1 VSPTTADG
9 PGAGPEEPTR
19 TQADAPEF
27 AADAPAAPPAW
38 WPQGED
44 EPRRRPDP
52 PQPARR
58 RRRRWPWVV
67 AALFVLIVAGLAIL
81 AIPLL
86 KVRSDAN
93 AARAALVAGVEA
105 LRKGNLD
112 TAQDRVASART
123 RIDRASGAVNGIGG
137 DVWSKIP
144 VAGGAID
151 DVRHLVSALDDAT
164 AIGEIGVRLYPT
176 VLGDQ
181 ASLVT
186 DDTVDMT
193 ALANVTSAAEEVGA
207 HLAAAHAS
215 LEEVAANAPLVGSA
229 IGDARDAAMLE
240 VTKWQGS
247 LDRYQPLL
255 EVLPTALGVDG
266 DVSYLI
272 AIMNPAEMRSS
283 GGATLSLGQM
293 TFANGKATF
302 GNAGS
307 TTDFTDNNEPISWP
321 PVPDNPW
328 HRAPP
333 SKLVNASF
341 SPNWTTSGEELLRAW
356 QATSGEECDALIA
369 IDLQAIGRLF
379 EITGPLDVPGYGRL
393 TAGNFV
399 KTLAGSYDRFDN
411 PEKRKRINEA
421 LIPVLRAKLL
431 DGGYFVQKAQALLGA
446 AAGRHFTT
454 YFRDEAIE
462 NTVKSLGIAGDLSTT
477 EHDYI
482 GVFSQ
487 NTNASKVDYWE
498 RRTVASDITVHDDGS
513 ADVTL
518 TVTVNNDT
526 PPYTRTAPD
535 PHRGYF
541 TRWSLPNATIY
552 LPIGA
557 QISAVSVDG
566 SPVSPALQSERGR
579 SFFQQ
584 SMTIAPNSTAILQ
597 VSYHVPAAAV
607 INSDGS
613 LTYELA
619 VDPHPLVNPEALDLR
634 LHLPDGYAATSL
646 PEGWTAEDDGVLT
659 FQTAVLDTS
668 PRWSIRATRG

>member
-1 VSPTTADG
+1 
-9 PGAGPEEPTR
+9 
-19 TQADAPEF
+19 
-27 AADAPAAPPAW
+27 
-38 WPQGED
+38 
-44 EPRRRPDP
+44 
-52 PQPARR
+52 
-58 RRRRWPWVV
+58 VV
-67 AALFVLIVAGLAIL
+67 AGLFVLIVAALAIL

-93 AARAALVAGVEA
+93 AARAALVSGVEA

-112 TAQDRVASART
+112 TAQDRVTTART
-123 RIDRASGAVNGIGG
+123 RIDRAAAAVNGIGG
-137 DVWSKIP
+137 DVWSKVP

-151 DVRHLVSALDDAT
+151 DVRHLVSALEDAT

-181 ASLVT
+181 ASLVN

-193 ALANVTSAAEEVGA
+193 ALANVTSAAVEVGA
-207 HLAAAHAS
+207 HLTSAHDS
-215 LEEVAANAPLVGSA
+215 LEEVSAGSPIVGSS
-229 IGDARDAAMLE
+229 IGEARDAALAE
-240 VTKWQGS
+240 ITKWQGS
-247 LDRYQPLL
+247 LDRYEPLL
-255 EVLPTALGVDG
+255 DVLPTALGVDG

-293 TFANGKATF
+293 TFTNGKATF

-333 SKLVNASF
+333 SKLVNATF

-369 IDLQAIGRLF
+369 IDVQAIARLF
-379 EITGPLDVPGYGRL
+379 EITGPVEVPGYGRL

-399 KTLAGSYDRFDN
+399 ETLAGSYDRFDN

-431 DGGYFVQKAQALLGA
+431 EGGFFVQKAQALLGA

-454 YFRDEAIE
+454 YFRDATLED
-462 NTVKSLGIAGDLSTT
+462 TVKSLGIAGDLSTT

-498 RRTVASDITVHDDGS
+498 HRTVASDVRVNGDGS

-518 TVTVNNDT
+518 TVTVHNDT

-541 TRWSLPNATIY
+541 TRWSLPNATVY
-552 LPIGA
+552 LPLGA
-557 QISAVSVDG
+557 QMSAASVDG
-566 SPVSPALQSERGR
+566 APVSPVLQSERGR
-579 SFFQQ
+579 TYFQQ
-584 SMTIAPNSTAILQ
+584 SMTIAPDATAILQ
-597 VSYHVPAAAV
+597 VTYHVPAAAV
-607 INSDGS
+607 VGSDGS
-613 LTYELA
+613 LTYDLA

-634 LHLPDGYAATSL
+634 VHLPEGYAATDL
-646 PEGWTAEDDGVLT
+646 PEGWTVGDDGVLA
-659 FQTAVLDTS
+659 FQTAALDTS